1 MIELTLADVLRATDA
16 IWSFGRTAD
25 VPLSDVSTD
34 TRTLRPGSLF
44 LGIPGPR
51 FDGVEFAD
59 AAILAG
65 ATCVLAADG
74 PGVRERL
81 EALSRDH
88 GVPVATCASATAAL
102 GAIGSFVRD
111 RLDARV
117 IAVTGSCGKTST
129 KETLDTL
136 LSASRA
142 TVVSPASFNNE
153 IGVPRT
159 LLLADER
166 TETLVLEVGSNAPG
180 EIATLAAIARPDVTV
195 ITNIGRAHLAGLG
208 SLEGVA
214 REKGALIDVLDPARA
229 KRPAVVL
236 NRDCKHTPLLLDRV
250 QEGVR
255 VFTTSAAGDPSAS
268 LFARDVTL
276 VRDGTEF
283 VIDGPALPA
292 HLRGMLLS
300 VPLLGEQAAANVLSA
315 LAAVLASGAD
325 IDAALAAIG
334 ALAPAPHR
342 LEPHSAGGVLVIDD
356 AYNANPDSMAAA
368 IGVLARIEL
377 PGAGGCDGVDAAGAR
392 RVLAVGEMAEL
403 GVATLQLHREAGE
416 RARNLGIDVV
426 IAVGDCAPRTP
437 LSAFL
442 EGARGPRLEAAGG
455 AGLEGAHGA
464 GLEGAHGAGALTLHA
479 DSIEQAAEI
488 LLDGPQRLVDG
499 DAIVVKASR
508 AVGLERLAA
517 HIVKALEANG
527 RTPELVH
534 GGGVT
539 S

>member
-16 IWSFGRTAD
+16 CWSFGHTAD
-25 VPLSDVSTD
+25 VPLTDVSTD
-34 TRTLRPGSLF
+34 TRTLQPGSLF

-59 AAILAG
+59 AALLAG

-102 GAIGSFVRD
+102 GAIGSLVRD

-159 LLLADER
+159 LLLADEG
-166 TETLVLEVGSNAPG
+166 TETLVLEVGTNAPG

-208 SLEGVA
+208 SIEGVA

-250 QEGVR
+250 REGVR

-276 VRDGTEF
+276 VRNGTEF

-315 LAAVLASGAD
+315 LAAVLASDAD
-325 IDAALAAIG
+325 IDAALAAVG

-377 PGAGGCDGVDAAGAR
+377 PGGCAPLDDPVDVAGAR

-403 GVATLQLHREAGE
+403 GVATLQFHREAGE
-416 RARNLGIDVV
+416 RARKLGIDVV
-426 IAVGDCAPRTP
+426 IVVGDCAPRTP

-442 EGARGPRLEAAGG
+442 EGARGPGLEAAGG
-455 AGLEGAHGA
+455 S
-464 GLEGAHGAGALTLHA
+464 GALTLHA
-479 DSIEQAAEI
+479 DSIEQAAAL
-488 LLDGPQRLVDG
+488 LLDGPQRLVSG
-499 DAIVVKASR
+499 DALLVKASR
-508 AVGLERLAA
+508 AVGLDRLAA
-517 HIVKALEANG
+517 QMVEALEAHG

-534 GGGVT
+534 GAGVA

>member
-16 IWSFGRTAD
+16 CWSFGCTAD

-51 FDGVEFAD
+51 FDGAEFAG
-59 AAILAG
+59 AAIRAG

-74 PGVRERL
+74 PGVRDRL
-81 EALSRDH
+81 EALSREH
-88 GVPVATCASATAAL
+88 GVAVATCTSATVAL
-102 GAIGSFVRD
+102 GTIGSLVRD

-136 LSASRA
+136 LSASRS

-166 TETLVLEVGSNAPG
+166 TEILVLEVGTNAPG

-236 NRDCKHTPLLLDRV
+236 NRDCKQTPLLLDRV
-250 QEGVR
+250 REGVR

-276 VRDGTEF
+276 VRNGTEF

-325 IDAALAAIG
+325 IDAALAAVG

-356 AYNANPDSMAAA
+356 AYNANPDSMATA

-377 PGAGGCDGVDAAGAR
+377 PCASIDANAGAAEAR

-416 RARNLGIDVV
+416 RARKLGIDLV
-426 IAVGDCAPRTP
+426 IVVGDRSPRTP

-442 EGARGPRLEAAGG
+442 EGARGPDLDG
-455 AGLEGAHGA
+455 ARGPGV
-464 GLEGAHGAGALTLHA
+464 LTLHA
-479 DSIEQAAEI
+479 DTIEQAAAL
-488 LLDGPQRLVDG
+488 LLDGPQRLVSG
-499 DAIVVKASR
+499 DALLVKASR

-517 HIVKALEANG
+517 HIVESLEASG
-527 RTPELVH
+527 RAPELVH
-534 GGGVT
+534 GAGVAP
-539 S
+539 